1 MFALCGWLLVPLFH
15 SWRLC
20 FIVPAAIA
28 AAGGVAVL
36 FLFKD
41 SPEEVGR
48 SVGDASSSK
57 DSSLSSSSRDSSN
70 SIGAT
75 ADYRSYVDMQ
85 DKVEKVYL
93 DKTAWTKMSIMNTAR
108 SGKFSSDR
116 TIREYAE
123 DIWNIK
129 PVKVEID

>member
-1 MFALCGWLLVPLFH
+1 MGYDDLVNYGDNYMLL
-15 SWRLC
+15 
-20 FIVPAAIA
+20 
-28 AAGGVAVL
+28 
-36 FLFKD
+36 
-41 SPEEVGR
+41 
-48 SVGDASSSK
+48 
-57 DSSLSSSSRDSSN
+57 
-70 SIGAT
+70 

-93 DKTAWTKMSIMNTAR
+93 DKTAWTKMSILNTAR

-129 PVKVEID
+129 PVKVELD